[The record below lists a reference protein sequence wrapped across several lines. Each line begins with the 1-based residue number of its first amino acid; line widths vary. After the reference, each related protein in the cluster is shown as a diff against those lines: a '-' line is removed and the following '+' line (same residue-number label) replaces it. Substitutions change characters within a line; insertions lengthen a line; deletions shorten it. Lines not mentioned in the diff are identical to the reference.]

1 MLAKNFTTLEKLG
14 VGTYSTVYKVK
25 RISDGKN
32 YALKKVRLPNLSKK
46 GMHFSLIFKISND
59 IFHRKRQCS
68 K

>member
-1 MLAKNFTTLEKLG
+1 MSKLTKNFTTLEKLG

-46 GMHFSLIFKISND
+46 GTYIHKFIKITTFF
-59 IFHRKRQCS
+59 IRKRQCS
-68 K
+68 

>member
-1 MLAKNFTTLEKLG
+1 MLVKNFKTLEKLG

-25 RISDGKN
+25 RVSDGKM

-46 GMHFSLIFKISND
+46 GTHFSKPLKITTFS
-59 IFHRKRQCS
+59 RERQCS